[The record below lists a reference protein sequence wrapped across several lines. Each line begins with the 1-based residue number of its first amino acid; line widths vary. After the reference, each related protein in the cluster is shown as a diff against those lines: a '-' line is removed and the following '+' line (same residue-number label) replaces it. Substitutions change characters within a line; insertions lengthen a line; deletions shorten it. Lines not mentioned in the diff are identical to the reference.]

1 MRREANDKTR
11 NRWLTAIGLI
21 ALTLLTA
28 MVFAEEQP
36 AVVFDAQPVAAE
48 QPAAPEQPAA
58 VEQPAAPAQPEM
70 ITPAPSAQSLQ
81 TIAFKK
87 DMPIADA
94 LKMLAQMYQKNIVP
108 SAKVNGNVTVGTLYD
123 VTFEEALQAILGT
136 HKYDVK
142 GNFIRVYTMEE
153 YKADKTRLD
162 RDTITLYYINSEE
175 AGKLAK
181 PLLSEMGQIGITT
194 AAAKDTKAGDGGNSL
209 AIRDMLVVSDYPENI
224 KAIREMIQKVDVA
237 PPQILIEVTILEAT
251 LNETTQFGIDFD
263 SMGGLVSTI
272 GDEGISQR
280 GMAGMVTPG
289 FQGAPTTSGLNI
301 GILNDKVRVFIRALE
316 EITDTTVLA
325 NPKIMALNKQAG
337 SLIIGREDGYQTLTN
352 TNADGATQQV
362 DFLKSGTILEFRPFI
377 GNDGLIRMELRPEQ
391 STGEVDGKGIP
402 KKVTTEVKSN
412 VMVRDGKTIVLG
424 GLFQEKTSRA
434 TSQVPLLG
442 DIPLIGM
449 LFKSIDDRSERTE
462 LIVLLTPHIINE
474 PEQADGATR
483 MQDVERLTS
492 QARQNLS
499 WLSRARLDEIRY
511 ANAVKLYNE
520 GNKEAALAELDG
532 YWFWDADRNYL
543 DAIRLKER
551 IIRETQPD
559 QVNQIER
566 IMLGNLEKEE
576 SGKWQRR

>member
-153 YKADKTRLD
+153 FKADKTRLD

-224 KAIREMIQKVDVA
+224 NAIREMIEKVDVA

-263 SMGGLVSTI
+263 TMGGLVSTI

-280 GMAGMVTPG
+280 GMAGAVSPT
-289 FQGAPTTSGLNI
+289 FQGAPLTSGLNV

-316 EITDTTVLA
+316 EMTDTTVLA

-337 SLIIGREDGYQTLTN
+337 SLIIGREDGYLTLTQS
-352 TNADGATQQV
+352 NADGATQQV

-391 STGEVDGKGIP
+391 STGQVVAGLPNKA
-402 KKVTTEVKSN
+402 TTEVKSN

-424 GLFQEKTSRA
+424 GLFQEKTSRS

-483 MQDVERLTS
+483 IQDVERLTS

-543 DAIRLKER
+543 DATRLKER

>member
-175 AGKLAK
+175 ADKLAK

-263 SMGGLVSTI
+263 TMGGLVSTI

-280 GMAGMVTPG
+280 GMAGAVSPT
-289 FQGAPTTSGLNI
+289 FQGAPLTSGLNV

-337 SLIIGREDGYQTLTN
+337 SLIIGKEDGYLTLTN

-362 DFLKSGTILEFRPFI
+362 GFLKSGTILEFRPFI

-391 STGEVDGKGIP
+391 STGQVVGGLPNKA
-402 KKVTTEVKSN
+402 TTEVKSN

-424 GLFQEKTSRA
+424 GLFQEKTSRT

-442 DIPLIGM
+442 DIPFVGM
-449 LFKSIDDRSERTE
+449 LFKSTNDQSIRTE

-543 DAIRLKER
+543 DATRLKER

>member
-280 GMAGMVTPG
+280 GMAGAVSPT
-289 FQGAPTTSGLNI
+289 FQGAPLTSGLNV

-337 SLIIGREDGYQTLTN
+337 SLIIGKEDGYLTLTN

-391 STGEVDGKGIP
+391 STGQVVGGLPNKA
-402 KKVTTEVKSN
+402 TTEVKSN

-424 GLFQEKTSRA
+424 GLFQEKTSRT

-442 DIPLIGM
+442 DIPFVGM
-449 LFKSIDDRSERTE
+449 LFKSTNDQSIRTE

-543 DAIRLKER
+543 DATRLKER

>member
-48 QPAAPEQPAA
+48 QSAAP
-58 VEQPAAPAQPEM
+58 EQPAAPAQPEM

-263 SMGGLVSTI
+263 TMGGLVSTI

-337 SLIIGREDGYQTLTN
+337 SLIIGREDGYLT
-352 TNADGATQQV
+352 TTTVSDGGNKTQQV

-377 GNDGLIRMELRPEQ
+377 GDDGLIRMELRPEQ
-391 STGEVDGKGIP
+391 STGQVVGGLPNKA
-402 KKVTTEVKSN
+402 TTEVKSN

-424 GLFQEKTSRA
+424 GLFQEKTSRT

-442 DIPLIGM
+442 DIPFVGM
-449 LFKSIDDRSERTE
+449 LFKSTNDQSIRTE
-462 LIVLLTPHIINE
+462 LIVLLTPHIITE

-483 MQDVERLTS
+483 MDDVERLSS

-543 DAIRLKER
+543 DATRLKER